1 MTSKESDVSADPY
14 AELEA
19 ALMPLRAAQPGIS
32 MQEAAL
38 LLPEHLRHQLWERA
52 IDRYLDSALAEVD
65 AEPKRPTRVTTVATT
80 LDAEVDR

>member
-1 MTSKESDVSADPY
+1 MAAVVTDTDSY

-19 ALMPLRAAQPGIS
+19 ALTPIRAAQPGIT
-32 MQEAAL
+32 MQEAAP
-38 LLPEHLRHQLWERA
+38 LLPEHLRRQMWERA
-52 IDRYLDSALAEVD
+52 VDRYLNTALAEVD